1 MGATKLFE
9 ASIVRKYVYINPHN
23 TYNVCGVFFLGGWV
37 WFVFWVFF
45 LVFLAKYCK
54 LILFIFTTLN
64 VQDCYKSIY
73 YKIFSRKYL
82 HRQYILK
89 VKKKSSK
96 KSLLNVRISL
106 WKIFACLNGDV
117 YNDIIRKKPIKSLF
131 FKHHHRYWN
140 SIR

>member
-23 TYNVCGVFFLGGWV
+23 TYNVCGFFLGGGWV

-89 VKKKSSK
+89 VKKNLQK
-96 KSLLNVRISL
+96 NH
-106 WKIFACLNGDV
+106 
-117 YNDIIRKKPIKSLF
+117 Y
-131 FKHHHRYWN
+131 
-140 SIR
+140 

>member
-23 TYNVCGVFFLGGWV
+23 TYNVCGFFFGGGV
-37 WFVFWVFF
+37 GGFGLFFGYFF

-96 KSLLNVRISL
+96 KSLLNVRNIL
-106 WKIFACLNGDV
+106 MENLRMFEW
-117 YNDIIRKKPIKSLF
+117 
-131 FKHHHRYWN
+131 
-140 SIR
+140 

>member
-23 TYNVCGVFFLGGWV
+23 TYNVSGFFFWGGGWV

-64 VQDCYKSIY
+64 VQACYKSIY

-96 KSLLNVRISL
+96 KSLLNVRNIL
-106 WKIFACLNGDV
+106 MENLRMFEW
-117 YNDIIRKKPIKSLF
+117 
-131 FKHHHRYWN
+131 
-140 SIR
+140 

>member
-23 TYNVCGVFFLGGWV
+23 TYNVCGFFLGGV
-37 WFVFWVFF
+37 GLVCFLGIFFW
-45 LVFLAKYCK
+45 VFLAKYCK

-96 KSLLNVRISL
+96 KSLLNVRNIL
-106 WKIFACLNGDV
+106 MENLRMFEW
-117 YNDIIRKKPIKSLF
+117 
-131 FKHHHRYWN
+131 
-140 SIR
+140 